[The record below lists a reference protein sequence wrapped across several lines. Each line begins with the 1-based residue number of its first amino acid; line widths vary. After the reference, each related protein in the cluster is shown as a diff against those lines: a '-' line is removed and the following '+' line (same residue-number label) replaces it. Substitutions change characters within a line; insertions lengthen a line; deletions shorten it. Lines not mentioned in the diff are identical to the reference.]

1 MKKCN
6 ISPVASPVRK
16 AEKQKRSYY
25 YQDTNLEDIIENID
39 SQEQL
44 KKQIASI
51 DSEIESVG
59 KVCDQR
65 KKDSEKAYFQNIA
78 EERKELDLNI
88 MESLSKLEE
97 LLNQYKIAK
106 ETDYQT
112 IYKSITTKLKKVTK
126 EINDCSKNLI
136 KGQEKVKILE
146 EENIFYSNQLNYAQD
161 MNIYLR
167 YKLSL
172 LSSSYKKKNTEHSLG
187 NSESN
192 IGNNIISNS
201 TNLPNS
207 LKIIT
212 SRNKGITNTKTAIT
226 KHINQRYG
234 ALRDKGLLI
243 TSVNSTKNMTNQYSN
258 SITVNKSTT
267 DSNVN
272 IEVVK
277 KQFDYA
283 EKKIKTNMKIIDKEL
298 EKKKETYN
306 VVKSAASNVYQ
317 TAFRHIINDMRSLP
331 KVSDSH
337 KKINSNSYMS
347 NNSTNNMSESINSA
361 KLNKID
367 KKEIVIQFLENRQV
381 KNMIYEFLYN

>member
-1 MKKCN
+1 M
-6 ISPVASPVRK
+6 
-16 AEKQKRSYY
+16 
-25 YQDTNLEDIIENID
+25 
-39 SQEQL
+39 

-112 IYKSITTKLKKVTK
+112 IIKSITTKLKKVTK

-136 KGQEKVKILE
+136 KGQEKIKILE
-146 EENIFYSNQLNYAQD
+146 EENIFYSNQLNYAKD

-192 IGNNIISNS
+192 IGNNTISNS

-258 SITVNKSTT
+258 SITVINQQQIQMST
-267 DSNVN
+267 
-272 IEVVK
+272 
-277 KQFDYA
+277 
-283 EKKIKTNMKIIDKEL
+283 
-298 EKKKETYN
+298 
-306 VVKSAASNVYQ
+306 
-317 TAFRHIINDMRSLP
+317 
-331 KVSDSH
+331 
-337 KKINSNSYMS
+337 
-347 NNSTNNMSESINSA
+347 
-361 KLNKID
+361 
-367 KKEIVIQFLENRQV
+367 
-381 KNMIYEFLYN
+381 

>member
-1 MKKCN
+1 
-6 ISPVASPVRK
+6 
-16 AEKQKRSYY
+16 
-25 YQDTNLEDIIENID
+25 
-39 SQEQL
+39 
-44 KKQIASI
+44 
-51 DSEIESVG
+51 
-59 KVCDQR
+59 
-65 KKDSEKAYFQNIA
+65 
-78 EERKELDLNI
+78 

-146 EENIFYSNQLNYAQD
+146 EENIFYSNQLNYAKD

-192 IGNNIISNS
+192 IGNNTISNS

-298 EKKKETYN
+298 EKKKETFN

-337 KKINSNSYMS
+337 KKINYNSYMS

-367 KKEIVIQFLENRQV
+367 KKEIVIQFLENIQV
-381 KNMIYEFLYN
+381 KNMINEFLYN

>member
-1 MKKCN
+1 M
-6 ISPVASPVRK
+6 
-16 AEKQKRSYY
+16 
-25 YQDTNLEDIIENID
+25 
-39 SQEQL
+39 
-44 KKQIASI
+44 
-51 DSEIESVG
+51 
-59 KVCDQR
+59 
-65 KKDSEKAYFQNIA
+65 
-78 EERKELDLNI
+78 
-88 MESLSKLEE
+88 
-97 LLNQYKIAK
+97 
-106 ETDYQT
+106 
-112 IYKSITTKLKKVTK
+112 
-126 EINDCSKNLI
+126 
-136 KGQEKVKILE
+136 
-146 EENIFYSNQLNYAQD
+146 
-161 MNIYLR
+161 
-167 YKLSL
+167 
-172 LSSSYKKKNTEHSLG
+172 
-187 NSESN
+187 
-192 IGNNIISNS
+192 
-201 TNLPNS
+201 
-207 LKIIT
+207 
-212 SRNKGITNTKTAIT
+212 
-226 KHINQRYG
+226 
-234 ALRDKGLLI
+234 RDKGLLI

-337 KKINSNSYMS
+337 QKINSNSYMS